1 MVGSQT
7 STAGPWTSALV
18 AQGILADQV
27 ARGCQVHQGF
37 LEARLEQEPAQM
49 VASWTS
55 ALVAQGILADQVAR
69 GSQVHQGFLEARL
82 EQVRAQA
89 QVQALAQG
97 QGWVLARAQAK
108 AQAQG
113 RALAQAWA
121 RAPVQALAQVQ
132 ALARGR
138 AEAKVQELAR
148 ALGRVQAQRAQI
160 RSIPTIRNLRHFQT
174 PHRRTLLCRTHCHTN
189 SIYHLHSH
197 H

>member
-1 MVGSQT
+1 LGGARLPQRPLIVV
-7 STAGPWTSALV
+7 ALEALV
-18 AQGILADQV
+18 ALGHLVGRRDLAGHQALAV
-27 ARGCQVHQGF
+27 PRRGKVQ
-37 LEARLEQEPAQM
+37 AWAP
-49 VASWTS
+49 
-55 ALVAQGILADQVAR
+55 ALVQAWERALA
-69 GSQVHQGFLEARL
+69 
-82 EQVRAQA
+82 QVRAQA
-89 QVQALAQG
+89 QVQALVRG
-97 QGWVLARAQAK
+97 QGWVLARVQAK
-108 AQAQG
+108 AQAQA